1 MTITDGFMVAAVI
14 LGPILAVQAQ
24 KWVEALKQKKERK
37 LWVFKTLMAT
47 RAAVVSPRHVE
58 ALNVID
64 LEFSEKRRKE
74 KEVLEAWKI
83 YLSHLNDVP
92 RDYADPTYQSKKEVW
107 DAKRKECLVNLLHA
121 MAQAVGYSFGKVQVE
136 KGIYVPQAQAD
147 LEMELFL
154 LRRGTLEVLY
164 GKRPLQVSP
173 FSPPANLEPPSS
185 PPAAPPKKDP

>member
-1 MTITDGFMVAAVI
+1 MSITDGFMVVAVI

-64 LEFSEKRRKE
+64 LEFSEKKRRE
-74 KEVLEAWKI
+74 KNVLEAWKI

-107 DAKRKECLVNLLHA
+107 DAKRKECLVNLLHV
-121 MAQAVGYSFGKVQVE
+121 MSQAVGYSFDKVQVE

-154 LRRGTLEVLY
+154 LRRGTLDVLY

-173 FSPPANLEPPSS
+173 FSPPANLELPSS
-185 PPAAPPKKDP
+185 PPAALPKKDS

>member
-1 MTITDGFMVAAVI
+1 MTITDGFMIGAVI

-24 KWVEALKQKKERK
+24 KCIEAWKQAKERK

-74 KEVLEAWKI
+74 KVVLESWKI

-107 DAKRKECLVNLLHA
+107 DAKRKECLVNLLHV
-121 MAQAVGYSFGKVQVE
+121 MSQAVGYSFGRVQVE

-154 LRRGTLEVLY
+154 LRRGTLDVLY
-164 GKRPLQVSP
+164 GKRPLPVSP
-173 FSPPANLEPPSS
+173 FSPPSTSLEPSS
-185 PPAAPPKKDP
+185 PPGALPKKGP